1 MPDNYNQLADKWENN
16 TETMV
21 QFHLKSMQFQLG
33 QVYYAFALAL
43 ATNRTL
49 IMPKVSAAAAVA
61 CWLLWAVACGEPACL
76 AARRLT
82 HQPQPQ
88 PPDLRAPTP
97 HHTTPTTPAPHH
109 SHPPRSCAATA

>member
-61 CWLLWAVACGEPACL
+61 CCLLWAVGRGPCGLWAVGCGLPAWL
-76 AARRLT
+76 
-82 HQPQPQ
+82 PGG
-88 PPDLRAPTP
+88 
-97 HHTTPTTPAPHH
+97 
-109 SHPPRSCAATA
+109 